1 MWGYIA
7 KRFSLF
13 VPTLFLVTALVFL
26 LLRIIPG
33 DPARLL
39 LAGEQGEVAYTQEDL
54 AELQAKLGT
63 DKPLITQYGVWVLGL
78 VRLDF
83 GESIYYSSL
92 NYDAPVWDDIKNR
105 FPITF
110 ELTVLALLMSFAVA
124 IPLGV
129 VSALYQDKP
138 VDYASRIITIIGIAL
153 PNFWVAIMIVFVL
166 STYFDW
172 LPPLAYIRFED
183 GPWTNIQQMFFPAL
197 ALATSHTA
205 FVARITRSATLEVFR
220 EDYIRTARSKGLAE
234 TVVIGRH
241 ALKNAL
247 LPVITVL
254 GYEFGRLMGGTVIIE
269 AIFGIP
275 GMGTLLI
282 TSITN
287 RDYPSIQGI
296 VVVITVLVL
305 VLNVVTDLV
314 YAWLN
319 PRIRYA

>member
-1 MWGYIA
+1 MRGYVA
-7 KRFSLF
+7 KRILLF
-13 VPTLFLVTALVFL
+13 IPTLFLVTALVFL

-39 LAGEQGEVAYTQEDL
+39 LSGEEGLQEYTDEDL
-54 AELQAKLGT
+54 IALQAKLGT
-63 DKPLITQYGVWVLGL
+63 DKPLVQQYGVWVWGL
-78 VRLDF
+78 VRFDF
-83 GESIYYSSL
+83 GESIYYS
-92 NYDAPVWDDIKNR
+92 APVWDDIKVR
-105 FPITF
+105 FPINV

-129 VSALYQDKP
+129 VSALNQDRP
-138 VDYASRIITIIGIAL
+138 VDYASRVITIIGIAL
-153 PNFWVAIMIVFVL
+153 PNFWVAIMLLYVL
-166 STYFDW
+166 SAYFDW
-172 LPPLAYIRFED
+172 LPPLAYVDFQD
-183 GPWTNIQQMFFPAL
+183 GPWENLQQMFFPAL

-234 TVVIGRH
+234 TIVITRH
-241 ALKNAL
+241 ALKNAM

-254 GYEFGRLMGGTVIIE
+254 AYEFGRLMGGTVVIE
-269 AIFGIP
+269 SVFGIP
-275 GMGTLLI
+275 GLGALLI

-287 RDYPSIQGI
+287 RDYPAIQGI

>member
-1 MWGYIA
+1 MRGYIA
-7 KRFSLF
+7 KRLLLF
-13 VPTLFLVTALVFL
+13 IPTIILVTAVVFL

-39 LAGEQGEVAYTQEDL
+39 LSGEEGLQEYTEEAL
-54 AELQAKLGT
+54 AAKRAELGT
-63 DKPLITQYGVWVLGL
+63 DRPLAEQYGRWMWGL

-83 GESIYYSSL
+83 GESIYYSE
-92 NYDAPVWDDIKNR
+92 PVWNDIKVR
-105 FPITF
+105 FPINV
-110 ELTVLALLMSFAVA
+110 ELTILALLMSFAVA

-129 VSALYQDKP
+129 VSALNQDRP
-138 VDYASRIITIIGIAL
+138 IDYASRVITIVGIAL
-153 PNFWVAIMIVFVL
+153 PNFWVAIILLYIL
-166 STYFDW
+166 SAYFDW
-172 LPPLAYIRFED
+172 LPRLDYVAFQD
-183 GPWTNIQQMFFPAL
+183 GPWDNLQQMFFPAL
-197 ALATSHTA
+197 ALAASHTA

-220 EDYIRTARSKGLAE
+220 EDYIRTARAKGLAE
-234 TVVIGRH
+234 TVVVTRH
-241 ALKNAL
+241 ALKNAM

-254 GYEFGRLMGGTVIIE
+254 AYEFGRLMGGTVVIE
-269 AIFGIP
+269 EVFGIP
-275 GMGTLLI
+275 GLGSLLI

-287 RDYPSIQGI
+287 RDYPAIQGI